1 MKKFIAFIV
10 ALICVFAVPFSACKF
25 LEIDFG
31 DGFFNQADGDN
42 ENGDGSELEQP
53 NGGEEDGEKTE
64 PENPNGD
71 NDNKGGNTEPEQPN
85 GGEEDGEKTE
95 PENPSGGEE
104 DGGNTEPENPNGGD
118 NDKKEEEKPHE
129 CTYDYSAWS
138 SDNTHHWHAS
148 TCHEHPENKIDYDS
162 HNFINNKCIV
172 CNKIK
177 LDDSVDYV
185 KLPNFTVE
193 TYNSAY
199 KKGTFSST
207 DALGKV
213 LIINFW
219 YTTCG
224 VCVEEMPDLEELN
237 ETYKDDIVVIAIHK
251 NNNEQ
256 LVAQNFI
263 DDYRTTTNPNK
274 PKTPWTNYKTI
285 FGKDY
290 DDSGVDAIAKMCGI
304 AGSDY
309 PVTVVVDRQGY
320 IIYTQM
326 GNFMDFDYGTF
337 QYTNMLA
344 PYIEAALAR

>member
-10 ALICVFAVPFSACKF
+10 ALICVFAMPFSACKF
-25 LEIDFG
+25 LDF
-31 DGFFNQADGDN
+31 DLNFDDLFADMSG
-42 ENGDGSELEQP
+42 
-53 NGGEEDGEKTE
+53 GGEEDG
-64 PENPNGD
+64 
-71 NDNKGGNTEPEQPN
+71 GNT
-85 GGEEDGEKTE
+85 D

-104 DGGNTEPENPNGGD
+104 DGGNTDPENPNGGDNNGGNTEPENPNGGD
-118 NDKKEEEKPHE
+118 NNGGNTDPENPNGGDNNNGGNTEPENPNGGDDKKEEEKPHE

-148 TCHEHPENKIDYDS
+148 TCHEHPDGKIDYDS
-162 HNFINNKCIV
+162 HNFINNRCIV

-193 TYNSAY
+193 TYNSSY
-199 KKGTFSST
+199 KKGTFSSA

-224 VCVEEMPDLEELN
+224 VCNDEMPDVEKLN
-237 ETYKDDIVVIAIHK
+237 ETYGDDIVVLAIHK
-251 NNNEQ
+251 DNGEQ
-256 LVAQNFI
+256 IVAQSHINALG
-263 DDYRTTTNPNK
+263 
-274 PKTPWTNYKTI
+274 WSNYKTI

-290 DDSGVDAIAKMCGI
+290 KANGVDAIAKMCGI

-326 GNFMDFDYGTF
+326 GNFMYFDMETF
-337 QYTNMLA
+337 QYTNLLA